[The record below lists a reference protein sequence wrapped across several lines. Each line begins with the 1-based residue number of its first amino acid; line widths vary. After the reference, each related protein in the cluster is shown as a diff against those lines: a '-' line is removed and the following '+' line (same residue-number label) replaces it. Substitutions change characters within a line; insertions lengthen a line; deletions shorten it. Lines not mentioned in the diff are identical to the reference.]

1 MLNIWWSI
9 DLFPDFLEGG
19 TIILFEPLTFD
30 ACMLE
35 NKKKTTCSPFDLIRH
50 TRRLK
55 HSESQA
61 N

>member
-30 ACMLE
+30 AWMLE
-35 NKKKTTCSPFDLIRH
+35 NKKKLH
-50 TRRLK
+50 VH
-55 HSESQA
+55 HSI
-61 N
+61 